1 VRLAHVRRRDC
12 HEGKEPVLRI
22 TPWERWALQLLAD
35 GKATHEVAGS
45 LGISE
50 TEVEVHL
57 ATLFARMGAANR
69 SEAIAAA
76 LRRGLLDWAE
86 R

>member
-1 VRLAHVRRRDC
+1 
-12 HEGKEPVLRI
+12 VLRI